1 MELALENKY
10 GSCGSA
16 KNRLKR
22 LALVSAKARQL
33 AKAEGDNPLIDAM
46 ANRPISQRVRTSVSR
61 LTAREREI
69 YDSVQAAVAAL
80 TRGAD
85 TAFVRRLVIEGVER
99 VVNGISA
106 TQFVSELEPMVRALT
121 AEVGS
126 AGSIHTRNLPNQ
138 IGASMRFDYLDPRAV
153 QWANQRA
160 GQLITSLVDE
170 QREMLRDIISEGVSE
185 QLTVDEIGRNVR
197 DVIGLPESWSNA
209 VPKARASEFA
219 KLISSGRSIS
229 EANERADQVAERY
242 RERLIRARAKT
253 IARTE
258 IMTAQ
263 NQGRWLSW
271 AQGTEQGFI
280 PKNARKEWIAAPG
293 IGPKPHLCD
302 ICKDL
307 NGIQV
312 EWDKEFPG
320 TDVIMPPIHPNCR
333 CTAVIVPFDMK
344 LLEQAVAIP
353 QENYDQAQAYLDELG
368 EDERVITQ
376 EVKDLAE
383 QLGGEPIGLEHRLKT
398 RNSLTQKAWADMQ
411 RDKLTDGSMT
421 FEQAMRDIKDSV
433 RYTISLPSADY
444 ADSVRSHL
452 FDLRA
457 QGVQFNSKI
466 RWTRPDVYQGVNL
479 QVKHPGSDRW
489 YELQFHTSDSL
500 STKNKNHPYYEKQ
513 RKMSPDDPEYDE
525 LTAKMV
531 EIVGASPL
539 PPKITQLIGLIL

>member
-1 MELALENKY
+1 MTVSKFVYTDLNELVFENN
-10 GSCGSA
+10 GS
-16 KNRLKR
+16 
-22 LALVSAKARQL
+22 VEL

-46 ANRPISQRVRTSVSR
+46 ANRPLNRRVRTSVSR

-85 TAFVRRLVIEGVER
+85 RAFVRRLVVEGVER

-121 AEVGS
+121 NEVGS
-126 AGSIHTRNLPNQ
+126 AGSIHTRSLPNQ

-160 GQLITSLVDE
+160 GELITSIVDE

-197 DVIGLPESWSNA
+197 DVIGLPESWAGA
-209 VPKARASEFA
+209 VPKARAAEFA
-219 KLISSGRSIS
+219 KLISSGRSIA
-229 EANERADQVAERY
+229 EANNRADQVAERY
-242 RERLIRARAKT
+242 KERLIRARAKT

-293 IGPKPHLCD
+293 IGPKPHLCE

-307 NGIQV
+307 NGIQT

-320 TDVIMPPIHPNCR
+320 TNVNMPPIHPNCR

-344 LLEQAVAIP
+344 ALEQAVAIP
-353 QENYDQAQAYLDELG
+353 QENYDAAQAYLDELG
-368 EDERVITQ
+368 DDESVITQ

-383 QLGGEPIGLEHRLKT
+383 QLGGEPVGLEHRYKS
-398 RNSLTQKAWADMQ
+398 RNSLTRKAWGDMQ
-411 RDKLTDGSMT
+411 RDNLTGGSTT
-421 FEQAMRDIKDSV
+421 FEQAMRDVKDSV

-444 ADSVRSHL
+444 ADGVRSYL

-466 RWTRPDVYQGVNL
+466 RWSRPDVYQGVNL
-479 QVKHPGSDRW
+479 QVKHPGNGRW
-489 YELQFHTSDSL
+489 YELQFHTPDSL
-500 STKNKNHPYYEKQ
+500 LTKAKNHPYYEKQ
-513 RKMSPDDPEYDE
+513 RRIDVSDPEYQD
-525 LTAKMV
+525 LTDKMMD
-531 EIVGASPL
+531 IVGRSPV